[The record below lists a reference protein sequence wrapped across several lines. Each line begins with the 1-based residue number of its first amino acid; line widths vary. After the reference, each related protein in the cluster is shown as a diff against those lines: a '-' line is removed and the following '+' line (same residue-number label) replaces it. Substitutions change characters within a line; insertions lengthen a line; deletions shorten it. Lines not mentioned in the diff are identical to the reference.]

1 MVLVRRCSGLGKVYY
16 PNHSC
21 LFDCKIY
28 YLQESKRLTN
38 LANVCQV
45 VSDKNIKGQIS
56 KNGKLNK
63 PTGCGFEENI

>member
-1 MVLVRRCSGLGKVYY
+1 MGLWLYKWFF
-16 PNHSC
+16 N
-21 LFDCKIY
+21 
-28 YLQESKRLTN
+28 SKGSIN

-56 KNGKLNK
+56 KKGKLNK

>member
-1 MVLVRRCSGLGKVYY
+1 MYLGRKEQRI
-16 PNHSC
+16 N
-21 LFDCKIY
+21 F
-28 YLQESKRLTN
+28 QFNGETN

-56 KNGKLNK
+56 KKGKLNK

>member
-1 MVLVRRCSGLGKVYY
+1 MILFLNMV
-16 PNHSC
+16 
-21 LFDCKIY
+21 
-28 YLQESKRLTN
+28 N

-56 KNGKLNK
+56 KKGKLNK